1 MEAKSSNSL
10 YQLQPKFLVT
20 NFNFDAMAST
30 VTQSGTSFKNTGV
43 FRTKT
48 DLVGMSWFAEDT
60 LSHLD
65 FKYPLKKDFSGVTL
79 SYHYAITGHTPLLD
93 AESAAPTITVRTED
107 GEYYIRLWN
116 YVVDRPED
124 SWEKNAGEYLHKD
137 VRFPEGRT
145 PGNATGEEGN
155 IVIDFDSL
163 YAGWTPY
170 IWQNPGG
177 IGQWVENPDW
187 VKVPVEKIKEIM
199 WSFVPLEYNN
209 GSGYLEDSMPYEVTF
224 TDWTVSGS
232 CILGTEAA
240 GQAVTR
246 VRLCDDYDD
255 IYNMTP
261 ERVVSEYERL
271 GYRNIV
277 NCYIGASHYY
287 DKCYSGDKMN
297 VKTGYPFNP
306 AFEAW
311 YGDYLRR
318 LHALGV
324 KVIHSVSM
332 ECVDPPESWKQ
343 RNWEGVAGT
352 TNWEPKPSLLS
363 FVNYDVKMFYI
374 SYVKGLA
381 RLSAEAGMQPVIQL
395 GESWWWY
402 IEDGVNNS
410 PCFYDSATRYEY
422 HYKYGKDMH
431 VFKTGKDSIA
441 GHEDVLYFLRD
452 KNGEFTHLLRNELKA
467 AYPDALFTVLF
478 FPPSVM
484 DKTRVPEMMGIV
496 NLPAEYWIY
505 PNLDFFMLED
515 YDYLID
521 SHMWKHRDAIN
532 FVQNN
537 LAYPPS
543 LIHYFAG
550 FVLNSSKLGVWKN
563 INQAIVD
570 GFNQQFG
577 EVYVWAYAQ
586 VKRDGWHP
594 PVLVSATPKPGNYA
608 APQNVVLTGPAGS
621 RISYTIEGDKSGAV
635 VNLAADGGIYID
647 KSTILHVFA
656 SKDGR
661 QNEYELSYTM
671 PMKQV
676 SYTEHKVDGDPS
688 EWANDSILVCGQ
700 GRIHD
705 LAAVCSNAS
714 LYVMVTGSELDK
726 AGELNL
732 FIDTT
737 GTVTSGFRNMGW
749 KDAGIDYMVSNGT
762 LKKYIGTGSD
772 SVWEE
777 VGTLAFARTS
787 ICAEWA
793 VPLRLINRT
802 LPLPL
807 YLGFGRD
814 YKEYAP
820 MLSNKMAEVSCEA
833 LVVTLKAMQALGW
846 KRAVEFEYTYDPSV
860 NKTWVKKPDSRELN
874 QEDIYDLNECLE
886 HYNMTDPNVICHFLA
901 QCMAEC
907 EKGNSFAEPVDDNGH
922 MEACLEDF
930 VAAMPNPNQKY
941 VYKYRGAGAIHL
953 TGEGHYEK
961 FAAGHKEWKG
971 ENDPHI
977 MCESDDLEA
986 IKENGCN
993 YVAFKYPWEAATFYF
1008 GWKTSPKIQD
1018 MNLIE
1023 FCKASKEQDNQDYRL
1038 DCEKYPSD
1046 EGFNGEQYNN
1056 SEIYRSVIKL
1066 GSVIT
1071 GRSEDGIGT
1080 LADGGS
1086 FATRQYYYRLC
1097 RDLLYPIKTGD
1108 QEGDI

>member
-1 MEAKSSNSL
+1 MEAKNSNSL

-20 NFNFDAMAST
+20 NFNFDAMAAT
-30 VTQSGTSFKNTGV
+30 VTHSSTSFKNLGV

-65 FKYPLKKDFSGVTL
+65 FRYPLKKDFSGVTL
-79 SYHYAITGHTPLLD
+79 SYHYAVSGHTPLLD
-93 AESAAPTITVRTED
+93 AESAAPTITVRTP
-107 GEYYIRLWN
+107 GE
-116 YVVDRPED
+116 
-124 SWEKNAGEYLHKD
+124 
-137 VRFPEGRT
+137 
-145 PGNATGEEGN
+145 ATGGEGN
-155 IVIDFDSL
+155 IVIDFDNL

-177 IGQWVENPDW
+177 VGEWVENPDW
-187 VKVPVEKIKEIM
+187 VKVPADKIKEIM
-199 WSFVPLEYNN
+199 WSFVPLEYNT

-232 CILGTEAA
+232 CTLGTEAA
-240 GQAVTR
+240 GQAVTQ

-297 VKTGYPFNP
+297 VKTDYPFNQ

-324 KVIHSVSM
+324 KVIHSISM
-332 ECVDPPESWKQ
+332 ECVDPPEDWKQ
-343 RNWEGVAGT
+343 RNWAGVAGT

-402 IEDGVNNS
+402 MEDGVDNS

-422 HYKYGKDMH
+422 RYKYGKDMH

-521 SHMWKHRDAIN
+521 NHMWKHRDAIN

-537 LAYPPS
+537 LAYPPP

-550 FVLNSSKLGVWKN
+550 FVLNSSHNAVWKN

-594 PVLVSATPKPGNYA
+594 PVIVSATPKPGNYA
-608 APQNVVLTGPAGS
+608 KPQTVVLSGPAGS
-621 RISYTIEGDKSGAV
+621 QISYTIEGEADGVAA
-635 VNLAADGGIYID
+635 NLAADGGIYIN
-647 KSTILHVFA
+647 KSTTLRVVA
-656 SKDGR
+656 SKAGR
-661 QNEYELSYTM
+661 QNEYQFLYSI
-671 PMKQV
+671 PMEAV
-676 SYTEHKVDGDPS
+676 DYTEHKVDGDPS
-688 EWANDSILVCGQ
+688 EWANDSVLACGQ
-700 GRIHD
+700 GRTHD
-705 LAAVCSNAS
+705 LVAVCSNAN

-762 LKKYIGTGSD
+762 LKKYKGTGTD

-777 VGTLAFARTS
+777 VGMIPFAKTS
-787 ICAEWA
+787 SCAEWA

-807 YLGFGRD
+807 NLGFGRD
-814 YKEYAP
+814 YKDYAP

-833 LVVTLKAMQALGW
+833 LAVTLKAMQTLGW
-846 KRAVEFEYTYDPSV
+846 VMSTGFEYVYDPI
-860 NKTWVKKPDSRELN
+860 VKKTEVIKKPCREIN
-874 QEDIYDLNECLE
+874 QEDIYNLNECLE
-886 HYNMTDPNVICHFLA
+886 HYKMTDPNVICHFLA

-907 EKGNSFAEPVDDNGH
+907 EKGDSFAEKVPGKYKNG
-922 MEACLEDF
+922 EEVAPYLEDF
-930 VAAMPNPNQKY
+930 IKVFDTDKDYP
-941 VYKYRGAGAIHL
+941 YKYRGAGALHL
-953 TGEGHYEK
+953 TFDYGYRFFAESHEK
-961 FAAGHKEWKG
+961 WTGISDH
-971 ENDPHI
+971 HI
-977 MCESDDLEA
+977 ICESNDLED

-993 YVAFKYPWEAATFYF
+993 YVAFKYPWETATFYF
-1008 GWKTSPKIQD
+1008 GWKTSPKISD

-1023 FCKASKEQDNQDYRL
+1023 FCKASKEQDNQDYKR
-1038 DCEKYPSD
+1038 DREEHPSG
-1046 EGFNGEQYNN
+1046 EGFNGKQYNN
-1056 SEIYRSVIKL
+1056 SVIYESVIKL
-1066 GSVIT
+1066 SSVIT

-1097 RDLLYPIKTGD
+1097 RDLLYPLKTDETRGNL
-1108 QEGDI
+1108 

>member
-1 MEAKSSNSL
+1 MEAKNSNSL

-20 NFNFDAMAST
+20 NFNFEAMAAT
-30 VTQSGTSFKNTGV
+30 VTQSSTSFKNIGV

-48 DLVGMSWFAEDT
+48 DLVGMFWFAEDT

-65 FKYPLKKDFSGVTL
+65 FRYPLKKDFSGVTL
-79 SYHYAITGHTPLLD
+79 SYHYAVSGHTPLLD

-116 YVVDRPED
+116 YVVDRPAD
-124 SWEKNAGEYLHKD
+124 SWETSAGEYLHKD
-137 VRFPEGRT
+137 VHFPEGRT
-145 PGNATGEEGN
+145 PGEATGGEGN
-155 IVIDFDSL
+155 IVIDFDNL

-187 VKVPVEKIKEIM
+187 VKVPADKIKEIM
-199 WSFVPLEYNN
+199 WSFVPLEYNT

-232 CILGTEAA
+232 CTLGTEAA
-240 GQAVTR
+240 GQAVTQ

-297 VKTGYPFNP
+297 VKTDYPFNQ

-324 KVIHSVSM
+324 KVIHSISM
-332 ECVDPPESWKQ
+332 ECVDPPEDWKQ
-343 RNWEGVAGT
+343 RNWDGVAGT

-381 RLSAEAGMQPVIQL
+381 RLSAEAGMQPIIQL

-422 HYKYGKDMH
+422 RYKYGKDMH

-496 NLPAEYWIY
+496 NLPGEYWIY

-521 SHMWKHRDAIN
+521 NHMWKHRDAIN

-537 LAYPPS
+537 LAYPPP

-550 FVLNSSKLGVWKN
+550 FVLNSSHNAVWKN

-594 PVLVSATPKPGNYA
+594 PVIVSATPKPGNYA
-608 APQNVVLTGPAGS
+608 KPQTVVLSGPAES
-621 RISYTIEGDKSGAV
+621 QISYMLEGAASREV
-635 VNLAADGGIYID
+635 SNLAVDGGIYID
-647 KSTILHVFA
+647 KSTTIHVFA
-656 SKDGR
+656 SKGSR
-661 QNEYELSYTM
+661 QNTYALSYTI
-671 PMKQV
+671 PMEAV
-676 SYTEHKVDGDPS
+676 DYTEHKIDGDPG
-688 EWANDSILVCGQ
+688 EWIQDSIL
-700 GRIHD
+700 
-705 LAAVCSNAS
+705 AS
-714 LYVMVTGSELDK
+714 GHGKVHELSAIFDDMYLWVMVKGSQLDQ
-726 AGELNL
+726 AGELDL
-732 FIDTT
+732 FIDITK
-737 GTVTSGFRNMGW
+737 GGTSGFRDIGW
-749 KDAGIDYMVSNGT
+749 KNAGNDYMVSNNT
-762 LKKYIGTGSD
+762 VKKYDGTGQD
-772 SVWEE
+772 YVWQEIGQVE
-777 VGTLAFARTS
+777 FCCKEF
-787 ICAEWA
+787 CAEWKI
-793 VPLRLINRT
+793 PLKLIGRIHPEDLNI
-802 LPLPL
+802 
-807 YLGFGRD
+807 GFGRD
-814 YKEYAP
+814 FEDYAP
-820 MLSNKMAEVSCEA
+820 MLSNNMDCRERPQIDPDNKDQGYNSTNLYESVREVTR
-833 LVVTLKAMQALGW
+833 LVKGAA
-846 KRAVEFEYTYDPSV
+846 
-860 NKTWVKKPDSRELN
+860 
-874 QEDIYDLNECLE
+874 
-886 HYNMTDPNVICHFLA
+886 
-901 QCMAEC
+901 
-907 EKGNSFAEPVDDNGH
+907 EKGD
-922 MEACLEDF
+922 
-930 VAAMPNPNQKY
+930 
-941 VYKYRGAGAIHL
+941 
-953 TGEGHYEK
+953 
-961 FAAGHKEWKG
+961 
-971 ENDPHI
+971 
-977 MCESDDLEA
+977 SD
-986 IKENGCN
+986 I
-993 YVAFKYPWEAATFYF
+993 
-1008 GWKTSPKIQD
+1008 
-1018 MNLIE
+1018 
-1023 FCKASKEQDNQDYRL
+1023 
-1038 DCEKYPSD
+1038 
-1046 EGFNGEQYNN
+1046 
-1056 SEIYRSVIKL
+1056 
-1066 GSVIT
+1066 
-1071 GRSEDGIGT
+1071 
-1080 LADGGS
+1080 ADGGS
-1086 FATRQYYYRLC
+1086 VAARKFWYRLC
-1097 RDLLYPIKTGD
+1097 RDVLYSLKNGMSG
-1108 QEGDI
+1108 ENL